1 MSARFPAALLVAGFA
16 VLSLT
21 PVAPSFMRDLDVLA
35 LHAYRPFAWTLREIR
50 ERRLANEPTLPGG
63 DDVVRA
69 LLATARDRLAERDA
83 ALSDGAATL
92 PAKRSFAL
100 ARVVAVDPRSRQLLI
115 DTGNHVRPSP
125 GDAVLAGN
133 QAVGMVEEVDGPFAV
148 VKTPWTPRARFA
160 AECGSGEPDDPRIRF
175 VTVGEARD
183 EWIAA
188 VSSAEGRLS
197 TARILDVKSANVTD
211 LVPAS
216 TGLLPPGF
224 FFGTMEADLKTAKTG
239 LTTYCVRPIF
249 DPRLLDAVVIVHE
262 GPFETIGEADFVSA
276 TLDRLPTAQ
285 LSAWREGEA
294 LTGAGAG
301 AVPRGAPVVADD
313 VLLGFVDAALAGA
326 AKVRGVT
333 DPDQE
338 HTFLVLG
345 DAASRTIVCTSER
358 RMPHGGAFR
367 YLGGGEP
374 PRAGEIV
381 VTAGRGVHVPR
392 GLLVGQ
398 VMRSE
403 GDVFELSRPPER
415 PWRPVDVM
423 RRSVEPRAGFSP

>member
-21 PVAPSFMRDLDVLA
+21 PVAPSLVRDLDVVA
-35 LHAYRPFAWTLREIR
+35 LHAYRPFAWALREVR
-50 ERRLANEPTLPGG
+50 ERRLANEPNLPGG
-63 DDVVRA
+63 DEVVRA
-69 LLATARDRLAERDA
+69 LVDSARDRIAERDA
-83 ALSDGAATL
+83 ALSDGAAML
-92 PAKRSFAL
+92 PGKRSFAL
-100 ARVVAVDPRSRQLLI
+100 ARVVSVDPRSRQLLI
-115 DTGNHVRPSP
+115 DTGNHVRASP

-133 QAVGMVEEVDGPFAV
+133 QAVGMVDEVDGPFAV

-160 AECGSGEPDDPRIRF
+160 AECGAGEPDDPRIRF
-175 VTVGEARD
+175 VTIGEARD
-183 EWIAA
+183 EWLAT
-188 VSSAEGRLS
+188 VSSAEGRLA
-197 TARILDVKSANVTD
+197 TARVLDVKSADVSD

-216 TGLLPPGF
+216 TGLLPSGF

-239 LTTYCVRPIF
+239 LQTYCVRPIF
-249 DPRLLDAVVIVHE
+249 DPRLLDAVVVVHE
-262 GPFETIGEADFVSA
+262 GPFETIGDEDFSVS

-301 AVPRGAPVVADD
+301 AAPRGAPVVADD
-313 VLLGFVDAALAGA
+313 ILLGFVDAALLGA

-333 DPDQE
+333 DPGQE

-345 DAASRTIVCTSER
+345 DASSRTIVCVSER

-398 VMRSE
+398 VMRSD
-403 GDVFELSRPPER
+403 GDAFEVSRPPER
-415 PWRPVDVM
+415 PWRPVEVM
-423 RRSVEPRAGFSP
+423 RRSAEPRSGFGP